1 MKVAIVGHRKVQNKE
16 ELVGRIY
23 DTLTDLVENQGADT
37 FLFGSKGEFDR
48 LCFDVVTEMRKIY
61 PHIRRVYVR
70 AQYEEITKFYEEY
83 LLENYEE
90 TFFPDKVHGSN
101 ELCYIVRNF
110 CMIEMCDMLLTY
122 YDDNYLPP
130 SKTTKNKML
139 AHACCNKKSQSGTCM
154 AVRYA
159 KRRKK
164 KIINLFEA

>member
-23 DTLTDLVENQGADT
+23 DTLTDLVENQGVDT
-37 FLFGSKGEFDR
+37 FMFGGKGEFDR
-48 LCFDVVTEMRKIY
+48 LCFDVATEIKKIY
-61 PHIRRVYVR
+61 PQTKRIYVR
-70 AQYEEITKFYEEY
+70 AQYEEIAKFYEEY

-90 TFFPDKVHGSN
+90 TFYPDKVHGSN
-101 ELCYIVRNF
+101 GLCYVVRNF
-110 CMIEMCDMLLTY
+110 CMIEMCDILLTY
-122 YDDNYLPP
+122 HNDNYLPP

-139 AHACCNKKSQSGTCM
+139 ALVYCYKRSQSGTHM

-164 KIINLFEA
+164 TIINLFEA